1 MVVNAESSPGSLLHC
16 TCRVLLQRLGVLGR
30 EAKPRNYSFN
40 KRQGLWAR
48 TEFRNTGEKPG
59 RIPSVIEMGERCTCS
74 NTGGTRREEREHY
87 NLELELNNYDH
98 YEESKIFQI
107 KGEYLFLV
115 L

>member
-74 NTGGTRREEREHY
+74 NTGGTRREEREHIQG
-87 NLELELNNYDH
+87 H
-98 YEESKIFQI
+98 C
-107 KGEYLFLV
+107 
-115 L
+115 